1 MLFSFG
7 SCPLKVTKDGTF
19 GSGAELQKGIRER
32 DGKFSFHRLAKKL
45 KVRILSAPVKK
56 RIVRQRK
63 ESCTFCESLCVFAR
77 FCLILMLSLFTSHII
92 GEDVECS
99 EGQNSG
105 TKKSDKQ
112 QQAQRQFCG
121 GNL

>member
-1 MLFSFG
+1 MLFCFG
-7 SCPLKVTKDGTF
+7 SCPLKTVITDGTF
-19 GSGAELQKGIRER
+19 GSGDNTGLQKGIWEGIDR
-32 DGKFSFHRLAKKL
+32 KFSFHRLAKKL
-45 KVRILSAPVKK
+45 KVRMLSAPVKK

-112 QQAQRQFCG
+112 QQAQRQFC
-121 GNL
+121 